1 MWLAYGLSQAR
12 RFQGDQTAPSRFAFG
27 CRYIG
32 LNADRRR
39 SIPGARVR
47 PSGCR
52 QRLHR
57 NQRTADSGWLIKR
70 AYQLID
76 DRDFGRAP
84 AKLECF
90 MTSPRRKLLSERCS
104 GFTPE
109 IAVTFPKR
117 TFFPLEGYGWFL
129 FRSVSYGLEHLPRS

>member
-1 MWLAYGLSQAR
+1 M
-12 RFQGDQTAPSRFAFG
+12 
-27 CRYIG
+27 I
-32 LNADRRR
+32 RRR
-39 SIPGARVR
+39 RAVLLLVVGILGSTQIDVVPFQVHEFGRPDAGKGSIEIKEQQIRDGV
-47 PSGCR
+47 
-52 QRLHR
+52 
-57 NQRTADSGWLIKR
+57 IKR